1 MSTLENFEKMLAAG
15 KDNLLLRYSLG
26 NEYFKLGDF
35 TTARAHLEAA
45 LVFDPRHS
53 AAWKLLGRTL
63 ADSGDLAEALET
75 YRRGIAAA
83 EEKGDL
89 QAVKEMRVFARR
101 LSKQLAELIRP

>member
-1 MSTLENFEKMLAAG
+1 MSALETFEKMLADG

-26 NEYFKLGDF
+26 NEYFKQGRFDA
-35 TTARAHLEAA
+35 ARAHLEAA

-53 AAWKLLGRTL
+53 AAWKLLGKTL
-63 ADSGDLAEALET
+63 ADSGALAEALET

-89 QAVKEMRVFARR
+89 QAVKEMRVFTRR
-101 LSKQLAELIRP
+101 IEKQLAEES

>member
-1 MSTLENFEKMLAAG
+1 MSALENFEKMLAAG

-35 TTARAHLEAA
+35 AAARAHLEAA

-53 AAWKLLGRTL
+53 AAWKLLGKTLVESGAL
-63 ADSGDLAEALET
+63 ADALVV
-75 YRRGIAAA
+75 YQRGIAAA

-89 QAVKEMRVFARR
+89 QAVKEMRVFAHRVE
-101 LSKQLAELIRP
+101 KQLAEPTA

>member
-1 MSTLENFEKMLAAG
+1 MSTLDSFEKMRAAG

-35 TTARAHLEAA
+35 AAARIHLEAA
-45 LVFDPRHS
+45 LAFDPRHS
-53 AAWKLLGRTL
+53 AAWKLLGKTL
-63 ADSGDLAEALET
+63 AESGEQTAALET

-89 QAVKEMRVFARR
+89 QAVKEMQVFARR
-101 LSKQLAELIRP
+101 IEKQLAEPSAG

>member
-1 MSTLENFEKMLAAG
+1 MSTLDNFEKMLAAG

-26 NEYFKLGDF
+26 NENFKLGDF
-35 TTARAHLEAA
+35 AAARVHLEAA
-45 LVFDPRHS
+45 LAFDPRHS
-53 AAWKLLGRTL
+53 AAWKLLGKTL
-63 ADSGDLAEALET
+63 AESGNLVEALAT

-101 LSKQLAELIRP
+101 IEKQLAEPSAG

>member
-1 MSTLENFEKMLAAG
+1 MSTLDNFEKMLAAG

-35 TTARAHLEAA
+35 AAARVHLEAA
-45 LVFDPRHS
+45 LAFDPRHS
-53 AAWKLLGRTL
+53 AAWKLLGKTL
-63 ADSGDLAEALET
+63 AESGNLAVALET

-89 QAVKEMRVFARR
+89 QAVKEMQVFARR
-101 LSKQLAELIRP
+101 IEKQFAEPSAG